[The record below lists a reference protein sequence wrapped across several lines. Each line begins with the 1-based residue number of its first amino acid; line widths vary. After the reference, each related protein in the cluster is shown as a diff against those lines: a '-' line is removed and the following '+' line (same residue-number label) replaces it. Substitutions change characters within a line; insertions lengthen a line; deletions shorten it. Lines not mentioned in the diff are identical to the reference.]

1 MDRFRWAERHD
12 GLITNVTA
20 KRAGQTKRQLERDR
34 ETGRLRKVR
43 RGVSVVNGAPPSWK
57 QAVRAVLLT
66 REGGAAA
73 SHWTALR
80 LLGGGVKTDI
90 GEIHVITDLGHQIV
104 LEGVVSHRSG
114 ILEEGDLVRR
124 DGMLCTSPLRTV
136 IDLSAPMTVAELGDV
151 VDDFL
156 RRKLLSLEQL
166 RVRVDRT
173 RPAPGRSIATLRKVL
188 AKRLPGYDA
197 GESALEARI
206 ARMIDENSLPRP
218 AHQHRV
224 ICGQRRY
231 RIDFA
236 WPDRRLYLEGNGF
249 GSHMLATDLDSD
261 ARRQN
266 DLVLDGWVP
275 IEITWRMSDAE
286 IATTIRRF
294 LARALPWLG

>member
-1 MDRFRWAERHD
+1 MRTEIDR
-12 GLITNVTA
+12 
-20 KRAGQTKRQLERDR
+20 
-34 ETGRLRKVR
+34 
-43 RGVSVVNGAPPSWK
+43 
-57 QAVRAVLLT
+57 
-66 REGGAAA
+66 
-73 SHWTALR
+73 
-80 LLGGGVKTDI
+80 
-90 GEIHVITDLGHQIV
+90 IHVITDLAHRVV
-104 LEGVVSHRSG
+104 LDGVVSHRSG

-136 IDLSAPMTVAELGDV
+136 IDLSGPMTVAELGDV

-156 RRKLLSLEQL
+156 RRKLLKLEQL
-166 RVRVDRT
+166 RARVDRT
-173 RPAPGRSIATLRKVL
+173 RPAPGRSVATLRKVL
-188 AKRLPGYDA
+188 ASRLPGYDP

-206 ARMIDENSLPRP
+206 ARIIDVYALPRP

-224 ICGQRRY
+224 SYGRRRY

-275 IEITWRMSDAE
+275 IEITWRMSDSE

-294 LARALPWLG
+294 LALPMKRL

>member
-1 MDRFRWAERHD
+1 MDRFRWAECHD

-20 KRAGQTKRQLERDR
+20 KGAGQTKRQLERER
-34 ETGRLRKVR
+34 ESGRLRQVR
-43 RGVSVVNGAPPSWK
+43 RGVSVVNGTPPSWK

-66 REGGAAA
+66 REGGVAG
-73 SHWTALR
+73 SHWTALT
-80 LLGGGVKTDI
+80 LLGGRNTDI
-90 GEIHVITDLGHQIV
+90 DQIHVISDLGHPIA

-124 DGMLCTSPLRTV
+124 QGMLCTSPLRTV
-136 IDLSAPMTVAELGDV
+136 IDLSGPMTVAELGDV

-156 RRKLLSLEQL
+156 RRKLLRLEQL
-166 RVRVDRT
+166 RARVDRT
-173 RPAPGRSIATLRKVL
+173 RPAPGRSVATLRTVL
-188 AKRLPGYDA
+188 AQRLPGYDS

-206 ARMIDENSLPRP
+206 ARLIDEHGLPRP

-224 ICGQRRY
+224 SYGRRRY

-275 IEITWRMSDAE
+275 IEITWRMSDSE

-294 LARALPWLG
+294 LALPLERL

>member
-12 GLITNVTA
+12 GLITNAAA
-20 KRAGQTKRQLERDR
+20 KGDAQTKRQVERER
-34 ETGRLRKVR
+34 EAGRLRKVR
-43 RGVSVVNGAPPSWK
+43 RGVWAVNGAPPSWR
-57 QAVRAVLLT
+57 QAVRAVLLAH
-66 REGGAAA
+66 GGGVAA
-73 SHWTALR
+73 SHWTSLT
-80 LLGGGVKTDI
+80 LLGGGMRTEIDR
-90 GEIHVITDLGHQIV
+90 IHVITDLAHRVV
-104 LEGVVSHRSG
+104 LDGVVSHRSG

-136 IDLSAPMTVAELGDV
+136 IDLSGPMTVAELGDV

-156 RRKLLSLEQL
+156 RRKLLKLEQL
-166 RVRVDRT
+166 RARVDRT
-173 RPAPGRSIATLRKVL
+173 RPAPGRSVATLRKVL
-188 AKRLPGYDA
+188 AKRLPEYDP

-206 ARMIDENSLPRP
+206 ARIIDAYALPRP

-224 ICGQRRY
+224 SYGRRRY
-231 RIDFA
+231 RIDLA

-275 IEITWRMSDAE
+275 IEITWRMSDSE

-294 LARALPWLG
+294 LALPTERL